1 MGKNCREVKEKLYER
16 ESGSYMSER
25 AIVRQRMEIK
35 DREERLQV
43 ASVLIGNGYTV
54 REVAVK
60 PSKSNI
66 KKYYIEYYK
75 EEN

>member
-1 MGKNCREVKEKLYER
+1 
-16 ESGSYMSER
+16 MSER

-35 DREERLQV
+35 DKQERLQV

-60 PSKSNI
+60 PVGKNQ
-66 KKYYIEYYK
+66 KKYYVEYWK

>member
-1 MGKNCREVKEKLYER
+1 
-16 ESGSYMSER
+16 MSER

-66 KKYYIEYYK
+66 KKYYIEY
-75 EEN
+75 

>member
-1 MGKNCREVKEKLYER
+1 
-16 ESGSYMSER
+16 MSER

-66 KKYYIEYYK
+66 KKYYIEY
-75 EEN
+75 EQGIFNW

>member
-1 MGKNCREVKEKLYER
+1 
-16 ESGSYMSER
+16 MSER

>member
-1 MGKNCREVKEKLYER
+1 
-16 ESGSYMSER
+16 MSDK

-35 DREERLQV
+35 DKEERIRV
-43 ASVLIGNGYTV
+43 AGICIANGYSA

-60 PSKSNI
+60 PANGKGA
-66 KKYYIEYYK
+66 KKYYIEYWK

>member
-1 MGKNCREVKEKLYER
+1 
-16 ESGSYMSER
+16 MSDK

-35 DREERLQV
+35 DRDERLQV

-60 PSKSNI
+60 SSKSNL
-66 KKYYIEYYK
+66 KKYYLEYYK
-75 EEN
+75 EDN

>member
-1 MGKNCREVKEKLYER
+1 
-16 ESGSYMSER
+16 MSEK

-35 DREERLQV
+35 DKEERIRV
-43 ASVLIGNGYTV
+43 AGICVANGYCV

-60 PSKSNI
+60 PANKNQ
-66 KKYYIEYYK
+66 KKYYVEYWK

>member
-1 MGKNCREVKEKLYER
+1 
-16 ESGSYMSER
+16 MSDK

-43 ASVLIGNGYTV
+43 ASILVGNGYTV
-54 REVAVK
+54 REVTVK
-60 PSKSNI
+60 PSKSNL